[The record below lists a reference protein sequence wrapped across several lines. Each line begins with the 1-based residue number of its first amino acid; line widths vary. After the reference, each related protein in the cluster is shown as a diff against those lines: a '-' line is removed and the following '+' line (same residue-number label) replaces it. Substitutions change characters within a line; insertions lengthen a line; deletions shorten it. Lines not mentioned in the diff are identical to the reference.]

1 MIDFLIINRAQVL
14 LFLLAVPSSVSAFSI
29 ASPRCL
35 TRATRRAS
43 SRMTAMA
50 AESEMEQLRFMT
62 SEQVREVIIWQHLEL
77 LSVYYAIVEDPDVR
91 RWDGHMPQ
99 KNFNPTY
106 NAALSCQL

>member
-1 MIDFLIINRAQVL
+1 
-14 LFLLAVPSSVSAFSI
+14 
-29 ASPRCL
+29 
-35 TRATRRAS
+35 
-43 SRMTAMA
+43 
-50 AESEMEQLRFMT
+50 
-62 SEQVREVIIWQHLEL
+62 L